1 MNRKLR
7 NCYLPE
13 QIPNA
18 SLYYVTTVV
27 SNFTPLVYGHT
38 PESIMPILKSYVV
51 EPEDAPAEEAES
63 QDELG
68 VPNTG
73 EMGGAEKLKPDG
85 KTAEAVNIMAVVV
98 TLFTALVIVMAGAI
112 KLRR

>member
-1 MNRKLR
+1 M
-7 NCYLPE
+7 
-13 QIPNA
+13 
-18 SLYYVTTVV
+18 

-51 EPEDAPAEEAES
+51 EPEDDSTEEAES
-63 QDELG
+63 LDELG

-73 EMGGAEKLKPDG
+73 KMGSTEGLEPDSKATGAMNIG
-85 KTAEAVNIMAVVV
+85 VAVI
-98 TLFTALVIVMAGAI
+98 LFTALTIMAVGAI